1 MHYTNTSNISLAL
14 AVFLATDDYDHE
26 PNTISATSL
35 MKSTR
40 QHILSKRIPAEENFI
55 DISTLVPSKLG
66 SAIHGGIE
74 NAWLN
79 PDVSKI
85 IEALGYPKAV
95 HENIK
100 VNPSPEEITDKTIAI
115 YMEIRSYLDV
125 LGVKV
130 SGKFDF
136 VGDGQVQDFKNT
148 SVWRYIYQTSKQD
161 YINQLSIY
169 KLLNPDIIT
178 KDTGLIH
185 YIFSDWSKMAS
196 LQTKNYPPSRVFTQ
210 KITLMTNEQTLA
222 YVKNKISL
230 ILRHQNTPEHE
241 LPLCTDEELWRK
253 DPLWKYYKNPQKT
266 DGRSTKNFDNLRD
279 ATIKLVEDGSVGIVK
294 HVPGQV
300 VACLYCSAF
309 SRCTQAKSLIANG
322 ELTL

>member
-55 DISTLVPSKLG
+55 DISTLVPSRLG

-79 PDVSKI
+79 PNVIKI
-85 IEALGYPKAV
+85 IESLGYPKAV
-95 HENIK
+95 YQNIK
-100 VNPSPEEITDKTIAI
+100 INPTAEELDPKTIAI
-115 YMEIRSYLDV
+115 YMELRSYLEV
-125 LGVKV
+125 MGVTI

-136 VGDGQVQDFKNT
+136 VGDGKVQDFKNT
-148 SVWRYIYQTSKQD
+148 SVWRYVYQTSKQD

-169 KLLNPDIIT
+169 RLLNPDIIT

-185 YIFSDWSKMAS
+185 YIFSDWSKMDS
-196 LQTKNYPPSRVFTQ
+196 LRTKGYPPSRIMTQ
-210 KITLMTNEQTLA
+210 EIKLMTIKETMS
-222 YVKNKISL
+222 YVRNKISL
-230 ILRHQNTPEHE
+230 IQHHADSKEEH
-241 LPLCTDEELWRK
+241 LPLCNDTELWRK
-253 DPLWKYYKNPQKT
+253 DPTWKYYKNPQKT
-266 DGRSTKNFDNLRD
+266 DGRSTKNFDNLKD
-279 ATIKLVEDGSVGIVK
+279 ATIKLVEDNSVGVVK

-300 VACLYCSAF
+300 VACSYCACF
-309 SRCTQAKSLIANG
+309 SRCTQKDSLITNG
-322 ELTL
+322 ELIL